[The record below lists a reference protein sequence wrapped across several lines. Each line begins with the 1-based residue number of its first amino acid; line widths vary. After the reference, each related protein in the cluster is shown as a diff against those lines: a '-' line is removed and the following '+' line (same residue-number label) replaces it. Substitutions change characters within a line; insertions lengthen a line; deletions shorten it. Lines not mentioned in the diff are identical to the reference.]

1 MNQFQHVLSIFEALR
16 IIIEFS
22 YHDIFNRMT
31 LQDNVTLLD
40 PFTHTLNDRKKIMGF
55 DFIREKKSE
64 KREKVRIEETFC
76 TLVAVGGEFL
86 EEKRFKE
93 VLKKVDEIRK
103 IIGIKIL

>member
-1 MNQFQHVLSIFEALR
+1 MV
-16 IIIEFS
+16 
-22 YHDIFNRMT
+22 NRMT

-40 PFTHTLNDRKKIMGF
+40 SFTHTQNDREKIMGF
-55 DFIREKKSE
+55 DFFREKKSE

-86 EEKRFKE
+86 KEKRFKE